1 MNTTTKEALETLV
14 KSHRKDQ
21 ETPLIFAAWF
31 RTADVETIH
40 LLEVCEGVSDPGD
53 ASWITLEFLPPP
65 ELGAPAK
72 RLLVTYL
79 SPGEFFDAETMPE
92 SEGRKVLEE
101 IRRDGCEVLFVAE
114 NKAEAQRI
122 EKTVQK
128 IGEPVHA
135 AAAGQA

>member
-53 ASWITLEFLPPP
+53 ASWMTLEFLPPP
-65 ELGAPAK
+65 ELQAFAK

-79 SPGEFFDAETMPE
+79 SPGEFSDADTMPE
-92 SEGRKVLEE
+92 SEGRRVLEE
-101 IRRDGCEVLFVAE
+101 IRRDGWEVLFVDKD
-114 NKAEAQRI
+114 NAEAL
-122 EKTVQK
+122 KVQK

-135 AAAGQA
+135 TATGQA